1 MLAIM
6 VVLITCL
13 IFIIIGYIMYDGG
26 YKQEGIM
33 LLRGSLGTILIY
45 TFLVLLI
52 GAAPSNF

>member
-13 IFIIIGYIMYDGG
+13 IFIIIGYIMYDG